1 MIKKLLFS
9 AMICAV
15 CANAEV
21 VNGVIAVVDNEPITG
36 YELAKVQKLTGAS
49 PQAAMEILIGQKLQ
63 QSEIKRRGIAVN
75 DAHSLYAQR
84 TCRMIRSEVTLC
96 MAYR

>member
-75 DAHSLYAQR
+75 DAEIGARFKPPCKSK
-84 TCRMIRSEVTLC
+84 V
-96 MAYR
+96 